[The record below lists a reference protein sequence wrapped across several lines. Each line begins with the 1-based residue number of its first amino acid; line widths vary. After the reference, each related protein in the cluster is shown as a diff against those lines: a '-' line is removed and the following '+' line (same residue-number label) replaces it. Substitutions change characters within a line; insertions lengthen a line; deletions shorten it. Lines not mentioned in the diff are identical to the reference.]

1 MQKTILCIL
10 ILSVVL
16 LLGSCRKDFEFS
28 PSSGKLTF
36 SRDTIFLDTVFS
48 NIGSATYN
56 LKVYN
61 RSNDDI
67 VIPFVRLEQGQ
78 ESNYRLNVDGKA
90 GKEFSD
96 VEIMAKDSI
105 YIFIETTV
113 DIESLTT
120 TQTQFL
126 YTDAIA
132 FDSGSNEQKVEL
144 VTLIQD
150 AVFLFPNKENGIKE
164 SLLLDVDAN
173 GNETRIE
180 GFFLEDNELI
190 FTNEKPYVIY
200 GYAAVENG
208 KTLTIEA
215 GARVHF
221 HSGSGIVVADGGSL
235 KVYGEL
241 STDPLLM
248 ENEVIFEGDRLET
261 NFSNVPGQWGAVWLT
276 DGSTD
281 NEINYLTIKNATVG
295 ILMDNNDGTSNPTLT
310 IRNTSIYNS
319 ANFGIWAKTAHINAE
334 NLVIGNA
341 GLSSLYC
348 NIGGIYNF
356 KHCTFANYWSNG
368 YRNLPAVLIDN
379 YFDPGDGTI
388 FTGNLDQADFSNCII
403 VGNNNYELLFDKTDN
418 ASFNYSFKN
427 CLVKFDDLNTQFTDD
442 TLYDFTN
449 SSLFENIILNEDP
462 DFKDPQKQDFKIG
475 EESAANNQGDQETAQ
490 DVPLDLLGVD
500 RTNAPD
506 LGAYQSISLEQTT
519 N

>member
-1 MQKTILCIL
+1 MKRSLLCLFIL
-10 ILSVVL
+10 VMVL
-16 LLGSCRKDFEFS
+16 LWSSCRKDFEFS

-36 SRDTIFLDTVFS
+36 SRDTVFLDTIFS
-48 NIGSATYN
+48 NIGSGTYN

-67 VIPFVRLEQGQ
+67 VIPSVRLEQRQ
-78 ESNYRLNVDGKA
+78 QSNYRLNVDGKA
-90 GKEFSD
+90 GKEFND

-113 DIESLTT
+113 DIEPITSTE
-120 TQTQFL
+120 TQFL

-150 AVFLFPNKENGIKE
+150 AVFLFPDKENGIKE
-164 SLLLDVDAN
+164 SLLLDVDTN

-180 GFFLEDNELI
+180 GFYLEDDELI

-208 KTLTIEA
+208 KTLTVNA

-221 HSGSGIVVADGGSL
+221 HAGSGIIIADGASL
-235 KVYGEL
+235 KVNGEL
-241 STDPLLM
+241 STDPVLL

-261 NFSNVPGQWGAVWLT
+261 SFSNIPGQWGTVWLT
-276 DGSTD
+276 DGSTA
-281 NEINYLTIKNATVG
+281 NELNYLTIKNATVG
-295 ILMDNNDGTSNPTLT
+295 ILMDNNDGSSNPTLT
-310 IRNTSIYNS
+310 IKNTSIYNS
-319 ANFGIWAKTAHINAE
+319 SNFGIWAKTAHINAE

-348 NIGGIYNF
+348 NIGGIYSF
-356 KHCTFANYWSNG
+356 KHCTFANYWTSS

-379 YFDPGDGTI
+379 YLDLGDGTI
-388 FTGNLDQADFSNCII
+388 FTGDLQQANFSNCII
-403 VGNNNYELLFDKTDN
+403 YGNNNYELLFDKTDN
-418 ASFNYSFKN
+418 TSFNYNFKN
-427 CLVKFDDLNTQFTDD
+427 CLIRFDDFNTQFEGDP
-442 TLYDFTN
+442 LYDFTN
-449 SSLFENIILNEDP
+449 SSLFENIFLNENP
-462 DFKDPQKQDFKIG
+462 DFKDSQKQDFKIG
-475 EESAANNQGDQETAQ
+475 EESTAINQGNQETAME
-490 DVPLDLLGVD
+490 VPLDILGVD
-500 RTNAPD
+500 RTSTPD
-506 LGAYQSISLEQTT
+506 LGAYQSMIFEE

>member
-1 MQKTILCIL
+1 MQKKILCIL
-10 ILSVVL
+10 IFGVVL

-36 SRDTIFLDTVFS
+36 SRDTVFLDTVFS
-48 NIGSATYN
+48 NIGSGTYN

-67 VIPFVRLEQGQ
+67 VIPSVRLEQGQ

-113 DIESLTT
+113 NIESFTS

-150 AVFLFPNKENGIKE
+150 AVFLFPDKENGIKE
-164 SLLLDVDAN
+164 SLLLDVDAG

-180 GFFLEDNELI
+180 GFILEDDELV

-208 KTLTIEA
+208 KELIVEA
-215 GARVHF
+215 GARVYF
-221 HSGSGIVVADGGSL
+221 HAGSGIIIAAGGSL
-235 KVYGEL
+235 KVNGEL
-241 STDPLLM
+241 STDPLQL

-261 NFSNVPGQWGAVWLT
+261 SFSNIPGQWGTVWLT
-276 DGSTD
+276 DGSTA
-281 NEINYLTIKNATVG
+281 NELNFLTIKNATVG

-310 IRNTSIYNS
+310 IKNTSIYNS
-319 ANFGIWAKTAHINAE
+319 SNFGIWARTGHINAE

-348 NIGGIYNF
+348 NIGGIYSF
-356 KHCTFANYWSNG
+356 KHCTFSNYWSSG
-368 YRNLPAVLIDN
+368 YRNLPTVLIDN
-379 YFDPGDGTI
+379 YFDLGDGTI
-388 FTGNLDQADFSNCII
+388 FTADLEQANFSNCII
-403 VGNNNYELLFDKTDN
+403 FGNNNYELLFDKADN
-418 ASFNYSFKN
+418 IPFNYNFKN
-427 CLVKFDDLNTQFTDD
+427 CLIKFDDFNTQFADD
-442 TLYDFTN
+442 PLYDFTN

-475 EESAANNQGDQETAQ
+475 EESAADNRGDQETAQ
-490 DVPLDLLGVD
+490 NVPLDLLGVD
-500 RTNAPD
+500 RTNSPD
-506 LGAYQSISLEQTT
+506 LGAYQSTVFESEID
-519 N
+519 

>member
-1 MQKTILCIL
+1 
-10 ILSVVL
+10 
-16 LLGSCRKDFEFS
+16 
-28 PSSGKLTF
+28 
-36 SRDTIFLDTVFS
+36 
-48 NIGSATYN
+48 
-56 LKVYN
+56 N

-132 FDSGSNEQKVEL
+132 FDSGSNEQKDEL

-248 ENEVIFEGDRLET
+248 ENE
-261 NFSNVPGQWGAVWLT
+261 
-276 DGSTD
+276 
-281 NEINYLTIKNATVG
+281 
-295 ILMDNNDGTSNPTLT
+295 
-310 IRNTSIYNS
+310 
-319 ANFGIWAKTAHINAE
+319 
-334 NLVIGNA
+334 
-341 GLSSLYC
+341 
-348 NIGGIYNF
+348 
-356 KHCTFANYWSNG
+356 
-368 YRNLPAVLIDN
+368 
-379 YFDPGDGTI
+379 
-388 FTGNLDQADFSNCII
+388 
-403 VGNNNYELLFDKTDN
+403 
-418 ASFNYSFKN
+418 
-427 CLVKFDDLNTQFTDD
+427 
-442 TLYDFTN
+442 
-449 SSLFENIILNEDP
+449 
-462 DFKDPQKQDFKIG
+462 
-475 EESAANNQGDQETAQ
+475 
-490 DVPLDLLGVD
+490 
-500 RTNAPD
+500 
-506 LGAYQSISLEQTT
+506 
-519 N
+519 

>member
-1 MQKTILCIL
+1 MRKKYLCIL
-10 ILSVVL
+10 IFGVVL

-36 SRDTIFLDTVFS
+36 SRDTVFLDTVFS
-48 NIGSATYN
+48 NIGSGTYN

-67 VIPFVRLEQGQ
+67 VIPSVRLEQGQ
-78 ESNYRLNVDGKA
+78 QSGYRLNVDGKA
-90 GKEFSD
+90 GKEFTD

-113 DIESLTT
+113 DIESLTA

-126 YTDAIA
+126 YTDAIS

-150 AVFLFPNKENGIKE
+150 AVFLFPDKENGIKE
-164 SLLLDVDAN
+164 SLLLDVDAD

-180 GFFLEDNELI
+180 GFFLEDDELV

-208 KTLTIEA
+208 KVLTVEA

-221 HSGSGIVVADGGSL
+221 HTGSGIIIAAGGSL
-235 KVYGEL
+235 KVNGEL
-241 STDPLLM
+241 STDPLLL

-261 NFSNVPGQWGAVWLT
+261 SFSNIPGQWGTVWLT
-276 DGSTD
+276 DGSTA
-281 NEINYLTIKNATVG
+281 NELNFLTIKNATVG
-295 ILMDNNDGTSNPTLT
+295 ILMDHNDGTSNPTLT
-310 IRNTSIYNS
+310 IKNTSIYNS
-319 ANFGIWAKTAHINAE
+319 SNFGTWAKTGHINAE

-348 NIGGIYNF
+348 NIGGIYSF
-356 KHCTFANYWSNG
+356 KHCTFANYWTNS
-368 YRNLPAVLIDN
+368 YRNLPSVLIDN
-379 YFDPGDGTI
+379 YSDLGDGTT
-388 FTGNLDQADFSNCII
+388 FTADLEQADFSNCII
-403 VGNNNYELLFDKTDN
+403 FGNNNYELLFDKADN
-418 ASFNYSFKN
+418 ASFNYTFRN
-427 CLVKFDDLNTQFTDD
+427 CLIKFDDFNTQFADD

-449 SSLFENIILNEDP
+449 SSLFENIILNEGP

-475 EESAANNQGDQETAQ
+475 DESAANNQGNEETAQ

-506 LGAYQSISLEQTT
+506 IGAYQSISLEQTT